1 VAECLGFK
9 RNGFFLDFGAF
20 DGQTISNTYVLE
32 KELGWNG
39 LCVEP
44 NPRFFGNLQQC
55 RGCFTVNVALWP
67 KSHES
72 IRFVDAHG
80 LSTIEAYKDTDANAE
95 RRSQATHGV
104 IEVQTLNPTDLL
116 RQYHFPELIDY
127 LSLDVEGAEYEVLTA
142 LDLSFYAIALM
153 TIEHNHDLPKQE
165 KIRSYLSRFGYE
177 VVQHCNDDF
186 FFHRKHLAR
195 LMGASR
201 KGTDPLAAFRR
212 ITRTYRIDE
221 PGTSM
226 FGRMTRTARRILA
239 HGIKGRGLERLDS

>member
-1 VAECLGFK
+1 VADCLGFR

-55 RGCFTVNVALWP
+55 RSCITVNVALWP
-67 KSHES
+67 KSLES

-80 LSTIEAYKDTDANAE
+80 LSTIESYKDSDANAE
-95 RRSQATHGV
+95 RRSQATHGI

-116 RQYHFPELIDY
+116 RQCHAPEQIDY
-127 LSLDVEGAEYEVLTA
+127 LSLDVEGAEYEVLGA
-142 LDLSFYAIALM
+142 LDLTSYAIALM

-165 KIRSYLSRFGYE
+165 KIRSHLSRFGYE

-186 FFHRKHLAR
+186 FFHREHLAR
-195 LMGASR
+195 LTGGSR
-201 KGTDPLAAFRR
+201 KGTDALEAFRR
-212 ITRTYRIDE
+212 ISRTYCIDE
-221 PGTSM
+221 PGTSLLR
-226 FGRMTRTARRILA
+226 RMARTARRVLE
-239 HGIKGRGLERLDS
+239 HGMLGRGREKQDS